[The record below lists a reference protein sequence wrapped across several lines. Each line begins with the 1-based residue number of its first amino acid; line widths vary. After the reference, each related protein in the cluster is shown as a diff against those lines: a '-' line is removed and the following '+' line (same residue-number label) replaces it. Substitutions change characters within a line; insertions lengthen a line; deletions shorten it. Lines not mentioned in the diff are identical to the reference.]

1 MNQDASLEL
10 VDFETSPLITP
21 AGVSSKPLPHVPL
34 TPAQQLIELVDSES
48 TFVTDAFLRNIINIA
63 VMADDPLNF
72 LNRFSV
78 QQVTHCKELP
88 TGLQHEHLVVNL
100 VDSGAP
106 GSSLNLLL
114 ERTASADRLFPTPS
128 RFTNHSDSGTV
139 LKSIAQTLKE
149 TPPSTY
155 QMIDEPEPPTPSPQL
170 PMFDAATLK
179 AAKLFSGSISSPSMV
194 YKADDRF
201 LGSKNFKGDYAIN
214 SRNIRQ
220 IHPTSLS
227 IFELAVLADTV
238 HNHDPLYSVF
248 KSQCYWYARTICDIV
263 VKEYRCDVVSGTQA
277 PLTVDDVLLPKNDY
291 LPDLSGRCSGI
302 LISGVEETVSSIIA
316 SNFKEHLREKR
327 DEVCFIINP
336 FFCLLKFRYRCE
348 SDRMSS
354 RP

>member
-1 MNQDASLEL
+1 MNQDAS
-10 VDFETSPLITP
+10 
-21 AGVSSKPLPHVPL
+21 VSSKPLPHVPL
-34 TPAQQLIELVDSES
+34 TPAQQLIELLDSES
-48 TFVTDAFLRNIINIA
+48 TFDTDAFLRNILNIA
-63 VMADDPLNF
+63 VVADDPFHF

-78 QQVTHCKELP
+78 RQVTHCKELL
-88 TGLQHEHLVVNL
+88 TGLQHEHLTVEL
-100 VDSGAP
+100 VDTDAP
-106 GSSLNLLL
+106 GSSLNLVL
-114 ERTASADRLFPTPS
+114 ERTASPDRPSPTPS

-139 LKSIAQTLKE
+139 LESIAQMLKV

-179 AAKLFSGSISSPSMV
+179 AAKLFSGLMSSPSMV

-201 LGSKNFKGDYAIN
+201 LGSKRFKDDYAIN

-220 IHPTSLS
+220 IRPTSFS

-238 HNHDPLYSVF
+238 HKHDPLYSVF
-248 KSQCYWYARTICDIV
+248 QSQCYWYARMICDVV
-263 VKEYRCDVVSGTQA
+263 VKEYICDVVSGTQA

-316 SNFKEHLREKR
+316 SNFKEHLRKKL

-336 FFCLLKFRYRCE
+336 EPCLLKFRYRFE
-348 SDRMSS
+348 SDGRSS

>member
-1 MNQDASLEL
+1 MNQDASLDL

-34 TPAQQLIELVDSES
+34 TPAQQLIELVNSES
-48 TFVTDAFLRNIINIA
+48 TFETDAFLRIA
-63 VMADDPLNF
+63 MITDDPFNF

-78 QQVTHCKELP
+78 QQVTHCKEFP
-88 TGLQHEHLVVNL
+88 IGLQHELLIVKVV
-100 VDSGAP
+100 DASAP
-106 GSSLNLLL
+106 GSPLNLLL
-114 ERTASADRLFPTPS
+114 ERTASADRLSPTPS

-139 LKSIAQTLKE
+139 LKSIVQTLKE

-155 QMIDEPEPPTPSPQL
+155 QMIDESEPLTPSPQL

-179 AAKLFSGSISSPSMV
+179 AAKLFSGSMSSPSMV

-201 LGSKNFKGDYAIN
+201 LGSKNFKDDYAIN

-238 HNHDPLYSVF
+238 HNHDPLYSIF
-248 KSQCYWYARTICDIV
+248 KSQCYWFARTICDV
-263 VKEYRCDVVSGTQA
+263 VAKEYRCDVVSGTQA
-277 PLTVDDVLLPKNDY
+277 PLTVDDVLVPRNDY
-291 LPDLSGRCSGI
+291 LPDMSGRCSGI

-316 SNFKEHLREKR
+316 SNFKQHLRKKL
-327 DEVCFIINP
+327 DEVCF
-336 FFCLLKFRYRCE
+336 F
-348 SDRMSS
+348 
-354 RP
+354 